1 MWDITTLTPEQ
12 FALFER
18 LIYRT
23 TGIRMQPGKITLL
36 SNRIRRRLRHHGLE
50 SFEEYYTLLT
60 AGSLQGELE
69 EFIDAVTTNET
80 FFFRTEG
87 HFEWFAGEFLSELAA
102 RVVAREHP
110 RSLNVWSA
118 ACSSG
123 EEVYTLAI
131 CLAEARG
138 KLAGWQLRILGT
150 DISESSLA
158 AARTARYEGRTLEHV
173 SPERLAKHFQPAGEG
188 WTVKPSVRK
197 PCEFRT
203 HNLLKPLAETGF
215 DVIFVRNVMIYFD
228 RESKRVAVGHLI
240 NALAPGGYLVVGP
253 ADGIYDLLGNMERK
267 SSFLYRKPL
276 VGGRSDA
283 SAISGGRHR

>member
-1 MWDITTLTPEQ
+1 MWDIKTLTPEQ

-18 LIYRT
+18 MIYRK

-36 SNRIRRRLRHHGLE
+36 SNRIRRRLRQHGLE
-50 SFEEYYTLLT
+50 TFEEYYTLLT
-60 AGSLQGELE
+60 AGSLKGELE
-69 EFIDAVTTNET
+69 EFIDAITTNET

-87 HFEWFAGEFLSELAA
+87 HFDWFAGEFLNEMAA

-110 RSLNVWSA
+110 RSLKLWSA

-123 EEVYTLAI
+123 EEAYTLAI

-150 DISESSLA
+150 DISGSSLT
-158 AARTARYEGRTLEHV
+158 AAREARYEGRTLENV
-173 SPERLAKHFQPAGEG
+173 SPKRLATHFQQSGTS

-203 HNLLKPLAETGF
+203 HNLLQPLGETGF
-215 DVIFVRNVMIYFD
+215 DAIFLRNVMIYFD
-228 RESKRVAVGHLI
+228 RESKRIAVDHLI
-240 NALAPGGYLVVGP
+240 EALAPGGYLVVGP
-253 ADGIYDLLGNMERK
+253 ADGIYDLLGGLERK
-267 SSFLYRKPL
+267 ASFLYRKPL
-276 VGGRSDA
+276 AGGP
-283 SAISGGRHR
+283 SGARAVRGGQA

>member
-1 MWDITTLTPEQ
+1 MWEIKTLTPEQ

-18 LIYRT
+18 LIYRN

-36 SNRIRRRLRHHGLE
+36 SNRIRRRLRHHQLN

-80 FFFRTEG
+80 YFFRTEG
-87 HFEWFAGEFLSELAA
+87 HFDWFANEFLDEIAT
-102 RVVAREHP
+102 RVADREHP
-110 RSLNVWSA
+110 RSLQLWSA

-131 CLAEARG
+131 CLAEARS
-138 KLAGWQLRILGT
+138 KLAGWQVRVLGT
-150 DISESSLA
+150 DISGSSIA
-158 AARTARYEGRTLEHV
+158 AARKACYEGRTLENV
-173 SPERLAKHFQPAGEG
+173 SPERLSSYFQQTGEC
-188 WTVKPSVRK
+188 WTVRPSVAK

-203 HNLLKPLAETGF
+203 HNLLMPLGEKGF
-215 DVIFVRNVMIYFD
+215 DAIFVRNVMIYFD
-228 RESKRVAVGHLI
+228 RESKKVAVGHLLD
-240 NALAPGGYLVVGP
+240 ALAPGGYLVIGP
-253 ADGIYDLLGNMERK
+253 ADGIYDLLGGMERK

-276 VGGRSDA
+276 ADAHLGESRNTGGPSR
-283 SAISGGRHR
+283 

>member
-1 MWDITTLTPEQ
+1 MWEIKTLTPEQ

-18 LIYRT
+18 LIYRK

-60 AGSLQGELE
+60 AGSLKGELE
-69 EFIDAVTTNET
+69 EFIDAITTNET
-80 FFFRTEG
+80 YFFRTEG
-87 HFEWFAGEFLSELAA
+87 HFDWFAGPFLEEMAA

-110 RSLNVWSA
+110 RSLKLWSA

-123 EEVYTLAI
+123 EGVYTLAI
-131 CLAEARG
+131 CLAEARAAV
-138 KLAGWQLRILGT
+138 AGWQLRILGT

-158 AARTARYEGRTLEHV
+158 TAREARYEGRTLENV
-173 SPERLAKHFQPAGEG
+173 SPERLAQHFQPAGDA
-188 WTVKPSVRK
+188 WTVRPSVKK

-203 HNLLKPLAETGF
+203 HNLLKPLGEVGF

-240 NALAPGGYLVVGP
+240 DALAPGGSLVVGP
-253 ADGIYDLLGNMERK
+253 ADGIYDLLGGMERK
-267 SSFLYRKPL
+267 SSFLYRKPSAGMRTSAAPGA
-276 VGGRSDA
+276 GGGA
-283 SAISGGRHR
+283 

>member
-1 MWDITTLTPEQ
+1 MWEITTLTPEQ

-18 LIYRT
+18 LIYRQ

-36 SNRIRRRLRHHGLE
+36 SNRIRRRLRHHGLQ

-60 AGSLQGELE
+60 AGSLKGELDQ
-69 EFIDAVTTNET
+69 FIDAVTTNET

-87 HFEWFAGEFLSELAA
+87 HFDWFAGPFLDEMAS

-110 RSLNVWSA
+110 RSLKLWSA

-123 EEVYTLAI
+123 EEAYTLAI

-150 DISESSLA
+150 DISESSLEK
-158 AARTARYEGRTLEHV
+158 ARTASYEGRTLENV
-173 SPERLAKHFQPAGEG
+173 SAERLSKHFQQAGES
-188 WTVKPSVRK
+188 WVVKASVKK
-197 PCEFRT
+197 PCEFRS
-203 HNLLKPLAETGF
+203 HNLLKPLGETGF
-215 DVIFVRNVMIYFD
+215 DAVFVRNVMIYFD
-228 RESKRVAVGHLI
+228 RDSKRVAVGHLI
-240 NALAPGGYLVVGP
+240 DALAPGGYLVVGP
-253 ADGIYDLLGNMERK
+253 ADGIYELLGSLERK

-276 VGGRSDA
+276 SASRSVA
-283 SAISGGRHR
+283 SPSTQGTR